1 MAFPLELELMV
12 YQLVTAQLLT
22 QLHEE
27 LKTNV
32 ELAEPQTCR
41 GLLVLLFSRWRRYKI
56 QPYDSYPCDLM
67 WGIGTDPD
75 YVYSSEIG
83 VLNVTDQ
90 SPTVLYCKY
99 KHSLLRHWPPPGKNW
114 KVLYYRD
121 IPDCRASVRNK
132 TDFFCFE
139 EEDEDAV

>member
-1 MAFPLELELMV
+1 MALPLELELKV
-12 YQLVTAQLLT
+12 HQLVTAQLLT

-27 LKTNV
+27 LKTKV
-32 ELAEPQTCR
+32 ELAEPKSCR

-83 VLNVTDQ
+83 VLNITDQ
-90 SPTVLYCKY
+90 SPNVLYCKY
-99 KHSLLRHWPPPGKNW
+99 KHCLLRHWQTGGK
-114 KVLYYRD
+114 KLYYRN
-121 IPDCRASVRNK
+121 IPDCRASVKKK

-139 EEDEDAV
+139 EEDFEEDVVY